1 MKKFKF
7 MTLAVCVVLTCV
19 TLSSCSS
26 DDDEPSSDVIGK
38 WICIESSYDS
48 RDYDYYIT
56 AFEVEDGIIFF
67 NGNFESDDKLIKG
80 KKCFILDN
88 GTAYIEDEGNKSNP
102 TELDWNKN
110 VIDYGPGD
118 QEYSEIYR
126 LNGSSLSIFEC
137 DLDRLVG
144 SISID
149 GDIMTYTYKF
159 QNWNSSSQLLT
170 YESET
175 FVSKFQKQ

>member
-1 MKKFKF
+1 MKTFKF
-7 MTLAVCVVLTCV
+7 MTLAICTVLMSATI
-19 TLSSCSS
+19 SSCSS
-26 DDDEPSSDVIGK
+26 DDGPSSSDVIGK

-48 RDYDYYIT
+48 NNYYDYIN
-56 AFEVEDGIIFF
+56 AFEIGDGIIFF

-80 KKCFILDN
+80 KKCFILNN
-88 GTAYIEDEGNKSNP
+88 GTAYIEDEGEKSNP
-102 TELDWNKN
+102 TEADWNKN
-110 VIDYGPGD
+110 VIVYGPGD
-118 QEYSEIYR
+118 QEYSEIYT

-149 GDIMTYTYKF
+149 GDIMTYTYKY
-159 QNWNSSSQLLT
+159 QNWNSSSHEMKS
-170 YESET
+170 ESET